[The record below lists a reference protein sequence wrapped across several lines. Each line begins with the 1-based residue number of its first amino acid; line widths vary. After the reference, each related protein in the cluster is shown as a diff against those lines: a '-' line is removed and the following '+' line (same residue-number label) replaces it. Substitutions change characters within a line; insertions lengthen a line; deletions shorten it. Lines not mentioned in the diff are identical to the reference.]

1 MGRVVG
7 DLMTVE
13 WQKRGLPHIHIL
25 IIFAPEASLKT
36 AEDYD
41 EVVCAEISLPNHPLH
56 EKVLKHMIHT
66 CGSRCQDITTKVCK
80 EGYPKP
86 LVEFTNDDKNRY
98 PEYCRR
104 PI

>member
-1 MGRVVG
+1 MADLKHNGFMGRVVG

-25 IIFAPEASLKT
+25 IIFASEATLKT

-41 EVVCAEISLPNHPLH
+41 GVVCGEIPPPNHLLH

-66 CGSRCQDITTKVCK
+66 
-80 EGYPKP
+80 
-86 LVEFTNDDKNRY
+86 
-98 PEYCRR
+98 
-104 PI
+104 